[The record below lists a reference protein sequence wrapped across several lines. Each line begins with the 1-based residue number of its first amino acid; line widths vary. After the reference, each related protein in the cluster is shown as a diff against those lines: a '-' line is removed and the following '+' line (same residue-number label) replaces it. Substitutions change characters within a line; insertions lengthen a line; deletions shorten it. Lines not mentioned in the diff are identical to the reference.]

1 MADNKASEY
10 EAGLKEKEKKYYAE
24 ITDYLRERERERER
38 EQIKVY
44 YISVM

>member
-24 ITDYLRERERERER
+24 ITDCLRER